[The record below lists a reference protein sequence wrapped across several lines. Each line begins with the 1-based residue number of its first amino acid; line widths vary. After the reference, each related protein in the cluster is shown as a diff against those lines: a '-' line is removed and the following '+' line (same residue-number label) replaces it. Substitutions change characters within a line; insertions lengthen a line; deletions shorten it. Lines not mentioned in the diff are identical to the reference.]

1 MFQALLNKVV
11 EGKHLSR
18 EESIEAMDLVMSGEV
33 LSSQLASFL
42 TALRMKGETVDE
54 ITGFAL
60 VMREKAAR
68 VNIPADNLID
78 TCGTG
83 GDGGKTFN
91 ISTASAIVAAAG
103 GARVA
108 KHGNRAVSSKS
119 GSADVLE
126 KLGVAIT
133 LGEKETERCLTET
146 NLCFMFAP
154 LYHQAMKHAVGTRKE
169 IGFRTVF
176 NLLGP
181 LTNPARADR
190 QIIGVYDPSLVEKA
204 AHVLRE
210 IGLKRCLVVCSDE
223 GLDEISVSAPTNI
236 VELKDGEIQS
246 YRLTPEDLGLN
257 RYALEDVSGG
267 KAEMNAQIIRNVFN
281 GEKGANREIVLANTA
296 AALYVADQC
305 GSLREGVMLAA
316 ELIDQGLAN
325 RKLEQLIEVTG
336 GLIRAS

>member
-267 KAEMNAQIIRNVFN
+267 KAEINAQIIRNVFN

-316 ELIDQGLAN
+316 DLIDQGLAN